1 MSDTTGILAY
11 GAHVPYRR
19 LDRSSITSVMG
30 RGGGRGHR
38 SVASFDED
46 TSTMGVAAARRALA
60 ATPATPEALWFST
73 VAPAY
78 TDKTNA
84 TLVHAAL
91 RLAPGVAALDFGGA
105 ARSAVGALRTACEG
119 GRPTLVVSSDI
130 RVGLPTG
137 PEETTGGDAAAAVL
151 CGSAADG
158 PLLAGYL
165 GGATVTEEF
174 TERWRSP
181 GDAHSRTW
189 EDRFAE
195 QVYRPLVD
203 RAWAEALGR
212 TGLTAA
218 DVDLAVVTGLHARA
232 TGKTAGS
239 LGVAVAD
246 DLSGTVGNTGAAHP
260 ALALAAALDT
270 ADAGRV
276 IALVVLADGVEV
288 LIFRT
293 TDALADGRPSP
304 AVAAQIAARADLAY
318 PTYLAWRGLLE
329 VQPPNRPEP
338 NRPSASAAHRR
349 TDWKHG
355 FVGSTDAST
364 GITHLPPSRV
374 GIDGGTVDDMA
385 PTPMADA
392 RGTIVTFTIDR
403 LAYSP
408 SPPVVFAV
416 VDFDG
421 GGRMPVEL
429 TDVDPDEVSI
439 GGRVEMTFRRLFT
452 ADGLHNYFWKARPVR
467 GGAGEG

>member
-270 ADAGRV
+270 ADAVG
-276 IALVVLADGVEV
+276 
-288 LIFRT
+288 
-293 TDALADGRPSP
+293 
-304 AVAAQIAARADLAY
+304 QIAARADLAY